1 MQLYTSIANSNSKIW
16 IHNFNGR
23 DVAEMVRILGL
34 QTACEKLFPKV
45 LSVCS
50 FSAADDLSIFP
61 NLSRLFTSD
70 CIIRHIPPELDKKVK
85 EIFINL
91 RHLPSNVNE
100 LPRRL
105 TSLFLVIE
113 DQMNIAMDC
122 VRAFD
127 SLSQACLQLRILILR
142 FNARARTVKR
152 KERHENEVQNYATL
166 NKFPSKL

>member
-23 DVAEMVRILGL
+23 DVAEMVGILGL
-34 QTACEKLFPKV
+34 QTAREKLFPKV
-45 LSVCS
+45 LSVCC
-50 FSAADDLSIFP
+50 FSATDDLSIFP

-70 CIIRHIPPELDKKVK
+70 CIIRHIPPELDGKVK
-85 EIFINL
+85 EIYINL

-127 SLSQACLQLRILILR
+127 SLSQACPQLQILILR
-142 FNARARTVKR
+142 FNARGSTVKR
-152 KERHENEVQNYATL
+152 KEIHENEVRNYATL